1 MRKDHGKEILTE
13 RIASLPSYMT
23 WSAEEV
29 GEILGSFGKIFTSV
43 WSSVKLL
50 TNTLILN
57 AKVIAASVTRDQK
70 AIKAA
75 YEEFSKDRQKY
86 EKETYDNL
94 EYFRKAYSA
103 NTIDNLGG
111 FGPKVLAFASNPL
124 LFLSFE
130 RSNRIGP
137 DGSGSKFG
145 SESEGE
151 SPSDPTP
158 ATRTS
163 RRAGA
168 AVAAGAAA
176 GAATTPQL
184 DYALRFFG
192 YEASAP
198 LREQD
203 ERAPGVAIQNMSPEE
218 TKRAQALMKIAA
230 EGISKEIANIQK
242 VSGILKDRVAVI
254 KSVVEASDFESLD
267 IALAAMQAAGVKTIS
282 SGIKTSRKKIE
293 DDLQKQRDENPEQ
306 FAEEAK
312 KMRAKAPDIADQDDV
327 QVMMKA
333 AFGSAKSQ
341 IQGELI
347 RAYQQ
352 IVDESNRTLHLP
364 IDEQTKSMLQK
375 TPLGQ
380 QYLGAINNFQT
391 QLESGT
397 AAVTNLSQK
406 V

>member
-1 MRKDHGKEILTE
+1 
-13 RIASLPSYMT
+13 
-23 WSAEEV
+23 
-29 GEILGSFGKIFTSV
+29 
-43 WSSVKLL
+43 
-50 TNTLILN
+50 
-57 AKVIAASVTRDQK
+57 
-70 AIKAA
+70 
-75 YEEFSKDRQKY
+75 
-86 EKETYDNL
+86 
-94 EYFRKAYSA
+94 
-103 NTIDNLGG
+103 
-111 FGPKVLAFASNPL
+111 
-124 LFLSFE
+124 
-130 RSNRIGP
+130 
-137 DGSGSKFG
+137 
-145 SESEGE
+145 
-151 SPSDPTP
+151 
-158 ATRTS
+158 
-163 RRAGA
+163 
-168 AVAAGAAA
+168 
-176 GAATTPQL
+176 
-184 DYALRFFG
+184 
-192 YEASAP
+192 
-198 LREQD
+198 
-203 ERAPGVAIQNMSPEE
+203 MSPEE